1 MKQLLY
7 SGLLYLVGVSVVLAL
22 KPALMF
28 TEEGTWKEFGIGRDS
43 EQYTWLPFWLFAI
56 IWAMLAYIIVATL
69 VGAAGA
75 AAMVATAATAA
86 PVEAISVEPVAEL
99 PKPKKNSRTA
109 AKPGYYALDMNAMSK
124 NGVPRYVYLGPEAPN
139 LVYNLSEKVEREAEE
154 EEEE

>member
-43 EQYTWLPFWLFAI
+43 EQYTWLPFWLFSI

-75 AAMVATAATAA
+75 AAVLAAGAFGADTA
-86 PVEAISVEPVAEL
+86 PIESISVEPIAEL
-99 PKPKKNSRTA
+99 PKPKKNSRT

-139 LVYNLSEKVEREAEE
+139 LVYNLSEKAEAEDDE
-154 EEEE
+154 EE